1 MPDSMT
7 LKIEMTSAV
16 SILERST
23 TLHKTVLL
31 SIHRLNNNKL
41 LFLFMGGGGSMFVD
55 SQNFA
60 GLQELNV
67 NFCVKVNHE
76 IHDHLTTANND
87 DSTAFLKN
95 V

>member
-1 MPDSMT
+1 
-7 LKIEMTSAV
+7 
-16 SILERST
+16 
-23 TLHKTVLL
+23 
-31 SIHRLNNNKL
+31 
-41 LFLFMGGGGSMFVD
+41 MFVD

-60 GLQELNV
+60 GLQEFNV

>member
-1 MPDSMT
+1 
-7 LKIEMTSAV
+7 MTSAV

-41 LFLFMGGGGSMFVD
+41 LFLFMGGGAMFVD
-55 SQNFA
+55 CQNFA

-95 V
+95 VLI